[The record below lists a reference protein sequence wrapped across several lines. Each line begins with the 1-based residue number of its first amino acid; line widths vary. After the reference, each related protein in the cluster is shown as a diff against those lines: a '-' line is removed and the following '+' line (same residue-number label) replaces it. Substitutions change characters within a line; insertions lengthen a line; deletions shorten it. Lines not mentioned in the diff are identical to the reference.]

1 MQQRLVNLTNNIESL
16 CSFYNK
22 QMKGISIKNLEK
34 KTEALSLLEIECN
47 KSNISFDYI
56 KTVLKLN

>member
-1 MQQRLVNLTNNIESL
+1 MQQRLVNLTNNVESL

-22 QMKGISIKNLEK
+22 QMKGISIKNLDK

-47 KSNISFDYI
+47 KSNTSFAYI

>member
-22 QMKGISIKNLEK
+22 QMKGISIKNFEK
-34 KTEALSLLEIECN
+34 KTEALSLLETECN
-47 KSNISFDYI
+47 KSNISFTYV
-56 KTVLKLN
+56 KTVLKLD

>member
-1 MQQRLVNLTNNIESL
+1 MQQRLVKLTNNVESL

-34 KTEALSLLEIECN
+34 KTEALSLLETECN
-47 KSNISFDYI
+47 KSNISFTYV
-56 KTVLKLN
+56 KTVLKLD

>member
-1 MQQRLVNLTNNIESL
+1 
-16 CSFYNK
+16 
-22 QMKGISIKNLEK
+22 MKGISIKNLDK

-47 KSNISFDYI
+47 KSNTSFAYI